1 MNPLTTKYLTLPNLF
16 GAALFIYVALRIFI
30 VPISDDEYITVDLH
44 ASQNWWGILT
54 TAQPSIEWAPNNHI
68 LNTLFMKL
76 EILLFGRQDWAVRL
90 HILAAFVVCYYYI
103 YQTLQLFTPSVV
115 RQGLYLLVIFFNPY
129 LLDFFGIARGYAM
142 SIAAYSA
149 AFYYLMLYSEQLSP
163 KYLRNTFIALFLAV
177 WSNFSALYLQLLIS
191 GLMVW
196 VMYQHRRSIDY
207 KRHFLYVAIAN
218 CAVLLIIF
226 LPLLRTLASDQTF
239 GGKTG
244 VFQDCVVHY
253 INQYIHFDR
262 HINRH
267 ETWTSG
273 WKLTEVLAVMFLL
286 AWSLIHLISFL
297 FPSRESLIKIQA
309 YSLFLLAGVAALAK
323 ILFVWKGVPYPTA
336 RTVLL
341 FSIPF
346 YTGICAT
353 SERIIQHHRK
363 AIFVLYLFLTLLCY
377 HFFSAVTFENTLE
390 WWQNGDAKRVLRY
403 LKDDLK
409 TAGNSEVLTFGV
421 DGWFYHSIA
430 FYTEKAF
437 NGKMETKW
445 SDLQSVEAFDYVYA
459 SFEHQNKVPASFEA
473 VATFKHGV
481 LYRSKNRG
489 QAGVN

>member
-16 GAALFIYVALRIFI
+16 GIALFIYLLLRVWIM
-30 VPISDDEYITVDLH
+30 PISDDEYISVDLH
-44 ASQNWWGILT
+44 VTQSWWGIIT
-54 TAQPSIEWAPNNHI
+54 TLQPSIEWAPNNHI

-90 HILAAFVVCYYYI
+90 HILAAFVVCYFYI
-103 YQTLQLFTPSVV
+103 YQTLRLFTPSVV

-149 AFYYLMLYSEQLSP
+149 AFYYLMLYSAQLSP
-163 KYLRNTFIALFLAV
+163 KHIRNAFIALFLAV
-177 WSNFSALYLQLLIS
+177 WSNFSALYLLLLIS

-196 VMYQHRRSIDY
+196 VIYQNRRAIDY

-218 CAVLLIIF
+218 FTILFIIF

-244 VFQDCVVHY
+244 IFQDCVVHY
-253 INQYIHFDR
+253 VNQFIHFDR
-262 HINRH
+262 HISRR
-267 ETWTSG
+267 EVWAPG

-286 AWSLIHLISFL
+286 TWGLMHLISFL
-297 FPSRESLIKIQA
+297 FPAPKNLIKIQA

-346 YTGICAT
+346 YTGVCAT
-353 SERIIQHHRK
+353 SERIIQQHKK
-363 AIFVLYLFLTLLCY
+363 AVILLYVFVALLCY
-377 HFFSAVTFENTLE
+377 HFFSAVTFEHTLE
-390 WWQNGDAKRVLRY
+390 WWQNGDAKKVLHS
-403 LKDDLK
+403 LKNDLK
-409 TAGNSEVLTFGV
+409 GQKSDRELTFGV

-430 FYTEKAF
+430 FYTEEAF
-437 NGKMETKW
+437 KDKMKTKW
-445 SDLQSVEAFDYVYA
+445 SDLQSVADYDYVYA
-459 SFEHQNKVPASFEA
+459 SFEHQNKVPGTFEVVAS
-473 VATFKHGV
+473 FKHGV
-481 LYRSKNRG
+481 LYRAKGR
-489 QAGVN
+489 